1 MVTKYGMSEKLGPL
15 VLDTGNDEVFIGRS
29 MGHTHT
35 YSETIA
41 SGVDQE
47 VRAILDRAMAECTRR
62 LEEHRRE
69 LGIVA
74 NFLLEHETMSAEDFE
89 TVFTQPDA
97 AKESQSTSET

>member
-1 MVTKYGMSEKLGPL
+1 MKS
-15 VLDTGNDEVFIGRS
+15 
-29 MGHTHT
+29 
-35 YSETIA
+35 

-74 NFLLEHETMSAEDFE
+74 NFLLEHETMSAEEFE
-89 TVFTQPDA
+89 AVFMQPDA
-97 AKESQSTSET
+97 ATGSKSASET